1 MWLVAQ
7 RSWVLAL
14 LRSRFGR
21 SSGPP
26 IVGRWLEIQEEA
38 VSAPV
43 FTQTAHA
50 KLVQHWS
57 KRPKPSVAQ
66 GYAKS
71 EAIITPDGKGGA
83 TLRFDS
89 SNLRWFYLYDVL
101 TFRTCG
107 RS

>member
-1 MWLVAQ
+1 M
-7 RSWVLAL
+7 
-14 LRSRFGR
+14 
-21 SSGPP
+21 
-26 IVGRWLEIQEEA
+26 
-38 VSAPV
+38 
-43 FTQTAHA
+43 
-50 KLVQHWS
+50 
-57 KRPKPSVAQ
+57 PKPSVAQ

-101 TFRTCG
+101 TFRTCD